1 MLDAASLQAVPIPHR
16 QGVATCSEMDEL
28 CHGAASLSS
37 WLSHQHGITPSWP
50 QHSPRQQWQPHGGT
64 SPVSSW
70 GSGQHRGLMQRC
82 LQQHGGLQLLPGSK
96 ADPLGCIEPLSW
108 SGMQKGGLSGLPHP
122 PVPLVVSLSRIMKDP
137 NVFPGLSS
145 CRSASFLLIP
155 LKNHLQQEQ
164 SKQRPLLGARKPRL
178 AQAGAISP
186 GRWGHGV

>member
-16 QGVATCSEMDEL
+16 QGVATCSGMDEL

-108 SGMQKGGLSGLPHP
+108 SGMQKGGLSGAASPPGTFGRLTVPNHEGSQCVPGAEQLPLRILPADTLEEP
-122 PVPLVVSLSRIMKDP
+122 P
-137 NVFPGLSS
+137 
-145 CRSASFLLIP
+145 A
-155 LKNHLQQEQ
+155 
-164 SKQRPLLGARKPRL
+164 
-178 AQAGAISP
+178 AGTE
-186 GRWGHGV
+186 

>member
-1 MLDAASLQAVPIPHR
+1 MPWGSVPQLLAKPPAWHHPFLAPAQPQAAMAAPWGHIPCLLMGFRAASWAH
-16 QGVATCSEMDEL
+16 AEML
-28 CHGAASLSS
+28 AAAWWTPALAWQQSRSPRVYRASLLVRYAEGRPFWSC
-37 WLSHQHGITPSWP
+37 LTP
-50 QHSPRQQWQPHGGT
+50 
-64 SPVSSW
+64 
-70 GSGQHRGLMQRC
+70 
-82 LQQHGGLQLLPGSK
+82 
-96 ADPLGCIEPLSW
+96 PL
-108 SGMQKGGLSGLPHP
+108 
-122 PVPLVVSLSRIMKDP
+122 PLVVSLSRIMKDP